1 MTATADAPADS
12 AGPDSSSLF
21 YDTWLDWLIIGLLGI
36 GSVVAAWLGV
46 TVSTAVDRAFAEDV
60 AAEFLAGPD
69 ATEFPL
75 TEPELADAI
84 YAVATWAGGGLV
96 VAGVLTLAVC
106 VWFRRYRNRVRD
118 RLAEG
123 RRPPRW
129 HAPLLG
135 GLLATALALVPFPQ
149 AVGGGA
155 AGYLSDGSSTLDGAV
170 AGVVFGAP
178 GYVVWLA
185 AVAGTLAAGFGFVA
199 AFLVLVLLVEL
210 VVNVL
215 FAAIGGLVAGFVWD

>member
-1 MTATADAPADS
+1 MTATADADADGAS
-12 AGPDSSSLF
+12 PDSSSLF
-21 YDTWLDWLIIGLLGI
+21 YDTWLDWLIVGLLAL

-96 VAGVLTLAVC
+96 VAALLTLAAC
-106 VWFRRYRNRVRD
+106 VWFRRYRNGVRD

-135 GLLATALALVPFPQ
+135 GLLSTALVFVPFPQ

-155 AGYLSDGSSTLDGAV
+155 AGYLSDGSSTLDGAL
-170 AGVVFGAP
+170 AGLLFGAP

-185 AVAGTLAAGFGFVA
+185 AVAGAFAAGFGFVA
-199 AFLVLVLLVEL
+199 AFLLVVMLFEL
-210 VVNVL
+210 VVDVL
-215 FAAIGGLVAGFVWD
+215 LAAVGGLVAGFVWD